1 MFLSHQT
8 YEGLQISVLSVI
20 ETVRYLLKNGMLFVL
35 TEKLN
40 QDCVEDNFGRHRGLG
55 RRNKNPS
62 LFQFGYDS
70 NTIRMQRS
78 IVPVTG
84 NTRGGCK
91 EKRHVSWETVDE
103 TPLQKRHFG
112 EKLYK

>member
-1 MFLSHQT
+1 MS
-8 YEGLQISVLSVI
+8 
-20 ETVRYLLKNGMLFVL
+20 FVL
-35 TEKLN
+35 TETFN
-40 QDCVEDNFGRHRGLG
+40 QDCVEENFGRHRGLG
-55 RRNKNPS
+55 RRNENPS
-62 LFQFGYDS
+62 LIQFGFDS

-78 IVPVTG
+78 TVPVTG

-103 TPLQKRHFG
+103 TPFG